1 MRHVTEIIAVI
12 AFAIPSLVAC
22 SSDESASAPA
32 DAGASEGARPHYEAS
47 AQKPDSRPP
56 RAPHDA
62 SKPPHAPDSAPAD
75 VAAPRETG
83 VKHDGGGV
91 TPHDAGGV
99 THTDG
104 GRPLSTDRNDFF
116 GDSRCTTANVD
127 LCEDFESGVLD
138 PATWSMVGDP
148 VIGGAEKARGLRA
161 LHISIDGNGPE
172 FIRERK
178 TFPAANN
185 KYWGRIFVNF
195 VSLPDVPMDYAHWT
209 FIAASGTGVSGEIRV
224 SGQRF
229 SGNNWFGVGTDNRTD
244 PEGTG
249 DWTQSDDDPKGNPS
263 PVPLHQ
269 WLCVEWL
276 HDGSADETRF
286 FLDGVEHPSLHT
298 TATQNGGNGKP
309 YLLPDFTNV
318 WIGWQEYQTSTQRF
332 ELWVDEIAIDGDRI
346 GCVI

>member
-12 AFAIPSLVAC
+12 GLSMPLLVAC
-22 SSDESASAPA
+22 SSDESAIAPA
-32 DAGASEGARPHYEAS
+32 DASTSEGARPHYEAS
-47 AQKPDSRPP
+47 AQRPDSRPP
-56 RAPHDA
+56 RTPHDA
-62 SKPPHAPDSAPAD
+62 SKPPPHTPDAALAD
-75 VAAPRETG
+75 VVAPRESG
-83 VKHDGGGV
+83 AKHDAHG
-91 TPHDAGGV
+91 DAGGI
-99 THTDG
+99 TRTDG
-104 GRPLSTDRNDFF
+104 GRPLSTNRNDFF
-116 GDSRCTTANVD
+116 GNSRCAIANLD
-127 LCEDFESGVLD
+127 LCEDFESGALD
-138 PATWSMVGDP
+138 SATWTTVGSP

-172 FIRERK
+172 FIRESK

-185 KYWGRIFVNF
+185 RYWGRIFVNF

-209 FIAASGTGVSGEIRV
+209 FIAASGSVVDGEIRV

-229 SGNNWFGVGTDNRTD
+229 SGNNWFGVGTDNRSQ

-249 DWTQSDDDPKGNPS
+249 DWTQSDSDPNGNPN

-318 WIGWQEYQTSTQRF
+318 WIGWQEYQTSTQTF
-332 ELWVDEIAIDGDRI
+332 ELWVDEIAIDGERI